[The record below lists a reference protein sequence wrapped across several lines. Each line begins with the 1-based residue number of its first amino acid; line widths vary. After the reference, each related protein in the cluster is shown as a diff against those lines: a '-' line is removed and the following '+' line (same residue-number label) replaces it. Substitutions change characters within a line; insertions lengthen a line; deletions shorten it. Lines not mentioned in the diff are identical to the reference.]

1 MNKKIEVYEI
11 QMSNKEI
18 VKIKNKYWKSILGN
32 ILICTLFGIFPYLIN
47 KNGIDLSFS
56 NVLFSIIFGLIFLM
70 TFLNL
75 TGLIIGWKN
84 LRKDIKERIKIKTRL
99 KIKEKSK
106 SNKTNNNN
114 THRILFEKNEY
125 LTVYNVT
132 KKTYNNL
139 NVGDI
144 IDIEISK
151 FDNWILKIEWNS
163 IDIEN
168 KSYLK

>member
-1 MNKKIEVYEI
+1 
-11 QMSNKEI
+11 MSNKEI
-18 VKIKNKYWKSILGN
+18 GKIKNKYWKSILGN
-32 ILICTLFGIFPYLIN
+32 ISICVIFGIFPYLIN

-56 NVLFSIIFGLIFLM
+56 KILLSIIFGLIFLV

-75 TGLIIGWKN
+75 TGLIIGWKD

-99 KIKEKSK
+99 KIKEKRR
-106 SNKTNNNN
+106 SNKTNNKN

-125 LTVYNVT
+125 LTAYNVN
-132 KKTYNNL
+132 KKTYDNL